1 MKCPKCGYNSFEY
14 LDSCRKCGTDLAA
27 HKKSFRIRPLILP
40 HEAGRAPVAAAAA
53 APAPA
58 PAKGNEEFDLFGE
71 K

>member
-40 HEAGRAPVAAAAA
+40 HEAGRAPVATAAT
-53 APAPA
+53 APATG
-58 PAKGNEEFDLFGE
+58 KGDEEFDLFGE